1 MKTDKQTTDNKTDED
16 YMRLALVEAKKALAL
31 EEVPIGAVVVCA
43 GEVVGKGYNLKEK
56 DNDPTAHAEIIAL
69 RDAAKNLS
77 SWRLDGCQLYVTI
90 EPCPM
95 CAGAII
101 QARIERL
108 IYGADDPKAGAI
120 GSLYN
125 LVEDE
130 RLNHQ
135 VAEVKGGVLAEECRN
150 LMKSFF
156 SKLRKANK

>member
-1 MKTDKQTTDNKTDED
+1 MKTNKQTTDNKTDED

-108 IYGADDPKAGAI
+108 IYGADDPKAGAT

-130 RLNHQ
+130 RFNHQ
-135 VAEVKGGVLAEECRN
+135 VAEVKGGVLAEECRD

-156 SKLRKANK
+156 SKLRKTNK